1 MNFQLNF
8 AKEIFGKFHLAI
20 NRVDNV
26 CNRLHDLNEQKT
38 VLLNQ
43 HVKKLYKQELVDS
56 SCNKIFS
63 KCYIIYISVI
73 SSNLFIN
80 RAHY

>member
-1 MNFQLNF
+1 MLLRKFFLR
-8 AKEIFGKFHLAI
+8 FHLAI

-43 HVKKLYKQELVDS
+43 HVKKLYKRELADS

-63 KCYIIYISVI
+63 KCYI
-73 SSNLFIN
+73 L
-80 RAHY
+80 